1 MNATPRLL
9 LCVAALA
16 TIWLFGSGFGGG
28 CGPVEPTPC
37 ELDRLGCDPTEDP
50 DFYLA
55 SCPSDVT
62 GDLEV
67 EVGTG
72 ESSFEA
78 FGDGGGPIVH
88 YGPQGGQHVFLGAR
102 VKNARLDVSP
112 KLKFTFYVGE
122 GEGCAPPQSGEDGE
136 DPACQRRL
144 GGRSIVFGAPGFEVR
159 KNASGEVEEYGLV
172 VFVDVPSGSLPA
184 LVSVTVEDP
193 CRRAGSAHQAWTRF

>member
-1 MNATPRLL
+1 MDHPSRLL
-9 LCVAALA
+9 LFLVSLG
-16 TIWLFGSGFGGG
+16 TVWLFGSGFGGG
-28 CGPVEPTPC
+28 CGPVEPSPC

-55 SCPSDVT
+55 SCPSEVS
-62 GDLEV
+62 GALEV

-78 FGDGGGPIVH
+78 FSEGGGPVVH

-122 GEGCAPPQSGEDGE
+122 GEDCQAPEGSE
-136 DPACQRRL
+136 DPTCVRRL

-159 KNASGEVEEYGLV
+159 KNANGEVEEYGLV
-172 VFVDVPSGSLPA
+172 IFVDVPSQVSPA

-193 CRRAGSAHQAWTRF
+193 CRRKGAAYQEWTRF

>member
-1 MNATPRLL
+1 ATSRLL
-9 LCVAALA
+9 LFVAALA
-16 TIWLFGSGFGGG
+16 TLWTFGSGFAGG
-28 CGPVEPTPC
+28 CGPTDPTPC

-55 SCPSDVT
+55 SCPTDVM
-62 GDLEV
+62 GELEV

-72 ESSFEA
+72 ESSFEP
-78 FGDGGGPIVH
+78 FSEGGGPIVH

-136 DPACQRRL
+136 EPACARRL

-159 KNASGEVEEYGLV
+159 KNANGEVEEYGLV
-172 VFVDVPSGSLPA
+172 VFVDVPATVVAA

-193 CRRAGSAHQAWTRF
+193 CRRKGAAHQVWTRF

>member
-1 MNATPRLL
+1 MNATSRLL
-9 LCVAALA
+9 LFVAALA
-16 TIWLFGSGFGGG
+16 TLWTFGSGFAGG
-28 CGPVEPTPC
+28 CGPTDPTPC

-55 SCPSDVT
+55 SCPTDVM
-62 GDLEV
+62 GELEV

-72 ESSFEA
+72 ESSFEP
-78 FGDGGGPIVH
+78 FSEGGGPIVH

-136 DPACQRRL
+136 EPACARRL

-159 KNASGEVEEYGLV
+159 KNANGEVEEYGLV
-172 VFVDVPSGSLPA
+172 VFVDVPATVVAA

-193 CRRAGSAHQAWTRF
+193 CRRKGAAHQVWTRF